1 MKKEYFFKFDK
12 VFTVIAFI
20 YIVIMPLFFM
30 ERNEIVFLCFS
41 AFFFVEKLVLLNFLK
56 DDASEK
62 QKTFIFIDSDNSDW
76 VFNIWN
82 DSVVWFYLSLLKK

>member
-41 AFFFVEKLVLLNFLK
+41 ALFFVEKLTLLNFLK
-56 DDASEK
+56 DDVSK
-62 QKTFIFIDSDNSDW
+62 NKKLL
-76 VFNIWN
+76 
-82 DSVVWFYLSLLKK
+82 YLLIAIILIGCLIYGMIRLFGLI

>member
-30 ERNEIVFLCFS
+30 ERNEIVFPCFS
-41 AFFFVEKLVLLNFLK
+41 AFFFVEKLALLNFLK
-56 DDASEK
+56 DDASK
-62 QKTFIFIDSDNSDW
+62 NKKLLYLLIAIILIGCLIYGMIRLFGFI
-76 VFNIWN
+76 
-82 DSVVWFYLSLLKK
+82 

>member
-41 AFFFVEKLVLLNFLK
+41 AFFFVEKLALLHFLK
-56 DDASEK
+56 DDASK
-62 QKTFIFIDSDNSDW
+62 NKKLLYLLIAIILIGGLIYGMIRLFGFI
-76 VFNIWN
+76 
-82 DSVVWFYLSLLKK
+82 

>member
-41 AFFFVEKLVLLNFLK
+41 AFFFCRKISTFKLFK
-56 DDASEK
+56 RWC
-62 QKTFIFIDSDNSDW
+62 I
-76 VFNIWN
+76 
-82 DSVVWFYLSLLKK
+82 

>member
-41 AFFFVEKLVLLNFLK
+41 AFFFVEKSNPR
-56 DDASEK
+56 
-62 QKTFIFIDSDNSDW
+62 
-76 VFNIWN
+76 
-82 DSVVWFYLSLLKK
+82 

>member
-41 AFFFVEKLVLLNFLK
+41 AFFFVEKLALLNFFK
-56 DDASEK
+56 R
-62 QKTFIFIDSDNSDW
+62 
-76 VFNIWN
+76 
-82 DSVVWFYLSLLKK
+82 